1 MNAVAENLKA
11 IRTKAGYTQD
21 ELAAE
26 LHVTR
31 QTISSYETG
40 RSEPD
45 IETLTKLSSLLGV
58 EVSELIGGSKKPVYQ
73 TMQKKYVI
81 WSVVLAIVVLA
92 GIASWPWL
100 YSSINE
106 YARRLFAWLQ
116 EQIFMTSVVPVSF
129 AAAGALIPCVLSLWR
144 DTSIR
149 RPWRYLLLVLG
160 ICVLVPS
167 IGTALQLLIWGE
179 AFAIETAWF
188 PFMFW
193 FGREVYITILPFLGG
208 AFLFLG
214 LNRGKEDLLQE

>member
-11 IRTKAGYTQD
+11 IRSKAGYTQD

-45 IETLTKLSSLLGV
+45 IETLTKLSSLLDV

-92 GIASWPWL
+92 GIVSGLRL
-100 YSSINE
+100 YPVL
-106 YARRLFAWLQ
+106 YAYAKRYYTLLRV
-116 EQIFMTSVVPVSF
+116 QIFLTSVVPVSF
-129 AAAGALIPCVLSLWR
+129 AAAGALVPCVLSLWR

-149 RPWRYLLLVLG
+149 KPWRYLLLALG
-160 ICVLVPS
+160 VCVLVPS

-179 AFAIETAWF
+179 GVTNDTVWF
-188 PFMFW
+188 PFVLW
-193 FGREVYITILPFLGG
+193 LGREVYIMILPFLGG